1 MRRFT
6 ALMLIALATPCAA
19 AQKYS
24 EGDPIPPGATG
35 KILPIQGKVLEIRG
49 LSSAVAGK
57 SESLTAALADLGA
70 TRVGTEVH
78 IALASDVLFGFDKA
92 VLRPEAAPALEKV
105 ALVIQSFEHSQVTVE
120 GHSDNV
126 GADAYNQELSERRAR
141 AVQSWLAS
149 HKVTAAIATRGWG
162 ESKPVVPNTNPD
174 GTDNPANRQKN
185 RRVEIV
191 VKTE

>member
-1 MRRFT
+1 MRRFA
-6 ALMLIALATPCAA
+6 ALMLIVLAAPFAA
-19 AQKYS
+19 AQKYKES
-24 EGDPIPPGATG
+24 DAIPPGATG
-35 KILPIQGKVLEIRG
+35 KILPIRRQVLEIHG
-49 LSSAVAGK
+49 LSSAVSGK
-57 SESLTAALADLGA
+57 AESLAAALADLGA

-78 IALASDVLFGFDKA
+78 IALASDVLFDFDKA

-105 ALVIQSFEHSQVTVE
+105 ALVIQSFEHPQVTVE
-120 GHSDNV
+120 GHSDSV
-126 GADAYNQELSERRAR
+126 GADAYNEELSERRAR

-149 HKVTAAIATRGWG
+149 HKVTAPIETRGWG

-191 VKTE
+191 VKTG

>member
-78 IALASDVLFGFDKA
+78 IALASDVLFDFDKA

>member
-1 MRRFT
+1 MRRFA
-6 ALMLIALATPCAA
+6 ALVLIALAAPFAA
-19 AQKYS
+19 AQKYKES
-24 EGDPIPPGATG
+24 DPIPPGASG
-35 KILPIQGKVLEIRG
+35 KILAIRGEVLEIRG
-49 LSSAVAGK
+49 LSSAVTGK
-57 SESLTAALADLGA
+57 AESLAAALSDLGA

-78 IALASDVLFGFDKA
+78 IALASDVLFDFDKA

-105 ALVIQSFEHSQVTVE
+105 ALVIQSFEHPQVTVE

-141 AVQSWLAS
+141 AVQSWLAT
-149 HKVTAAIATRGWG
+149 HKVTAPMTTRGWG

-191 VKTE
+191 VKTG

>member
-1 MRRFT
+1 MRRF
-6 ALMLIALATPCAA
+6 AVLLLVALAAPLEA
-19 AQKYS
+19 AQKY
-24 EGDPIPPGATG
+24 EERDPIPPGAKG
-35 KILPIQGKVLEIRG
+35 KILLIRGEVLEIRG

-57 SESLTAALADLGA
+57 SESLAAALKDLGA

-78 IALASDVLFGFDKA
+78 IALASDVLFDFDKA
-92 VLRPEAAPALEKV
+92 TLRPEAAPALEKV
-105 ALVIQSFEHSQVTVE
+105 AVVIQSFEDPQVVVE

-126 GADAYNQELSERRAR
+126 GADAYNQDLSERRAR

-149 HKVTAAIATRGWG
+149 RKVSAPIATRGWG

-191 VKTE
+191 VKTG

>member
-1 MRRFT
+1 MRRFA
-6 ALMLIALATPCAA
+6 ALMLIALAAPLAA
-19 AQKYS
+19 AQKYKES
-24 EGDPIPPGATG
+24 DPIPLGASG
-35 KILPIQGKVLEIRG
+35 KILAIRGVVLEIRG
-49 LSSAVAGK
+49 LSSAVTGK
-57 SESLTAALADLGA
+57 SQSLAAALSDLGA

-78 IALASDVLFGFDKA
+78 IALASDVLFDFDKA

-105 ALVIQSFEHSQVTVE
+105 ALVIQSFQHPQVTVE

-149 HKVTAAIATRGWG
+149 HKVTAPMTTRGWG
-162 ESKPVVPNTNPD
+162 ESKPVVPNANAD
-174 GTDNPANRQKN
+174 GTDNPPNRQKN

-191 VKTE
+191 VKTG